1 MNKDLVIVFL
11 RAPELGKV
19 KTRLAATMGDERALV
34 LYERLLEHTVNT
46 VAKSNTSKQAWYA
59 DAVPLGDRCAALG
72 FEVHAQRGVDL
83 GERMQHAF
91 HEAFGNGFDK
101 VVIIGT
107 DLPDMSTTLLADA
120 FDRLGTHDAVLGPA
134 RDGGYYLLGLRSMEA
149 SLFRNKTWSGPS
161 VAADTIADLELAG
174 RSLAV
179 LPMLIDVDT
188 EADLKDVIMP

>member
-19 KTRLAATMGDERALV
+19 KTRLAATMGDEQALV

-46 VAKSNTSKQAWYA
+46 VANSHTSKQAWYA
-59 DAVPLGDRCAALG
+59 DAVPREDRCAELG
-72 FEVHAQRGVDL
+72 FEVHVQRGVDL

-161 VAADTIADLELAG
+161 VAADTIADLQRAGKRLA
-174 RSLAV
+174 L
-179 LPMLIDVDT
+179 LPVLIDVDT

>member
-19 KTRLAATMGDERALV
+19 KTRLAATIGDEEALRV
-34 LYERLLEHTVNT
+34 YNRLLEHTMDVVANT
-46 VAKSNTSKQAWYA
+46 STSKQAWYA
-59 DAVPLGDRCAALG
+59 GAVPLVDRCAKLG
-72 FEVHAQRGVDL
+72 FEVHEQHGEDL

-91 HEAFGNGFDK
+91 HTAFGNGFEK

-107 DLPDMSTTLLADA
+107 DLPDISTTLLTDA
-120 FDRLGTHDAVLGPA
+120 FTRLGTHDAVLGPA

-149 SLFRNKTWSGPS
+149 SLFRNKIWSSAS
-161 VAADTIADLELAG
+161 VAADTITDLQRAG
-174 RSLAV
+174 KSLAL

-188 EADLKDVIMP
+188 EADLKDVSIP